1 MAGIPCS
8 IEILQA
14 LHVHTWKPIMTDWLE
29 SDSSHFW
36 VQISGTQVH
45 ALQGVGRIVAIQIYT
60 CDIYIFITLYIL
72 CILNKSIILYMFIYI
87 YIMYVYI
94 YYYFHIILCIY
105 IYILLLLLL
114 FTYFSYLH
122 RHTHIDILI
131 VFYNIYIDIYITI
144 NKYNTI

>member
-87 YIMYVYI
+87 YYVCIYI
-94 YYYFHIILCIY
+94 LLFSYYTMY